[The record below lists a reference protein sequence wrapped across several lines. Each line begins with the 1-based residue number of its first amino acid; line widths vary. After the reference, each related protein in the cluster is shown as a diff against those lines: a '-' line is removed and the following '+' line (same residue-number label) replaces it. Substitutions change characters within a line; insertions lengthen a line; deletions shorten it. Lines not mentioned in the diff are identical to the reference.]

1 MRKEALITKLVEKHK
16 IYESHPSYSKLD
28 EMSRKANNL
37 YNQCIYFAKHSDNLL
52 EDLKLLDKVMK
63 SFPDEHD
70 NYRSFGYAV
79 CAQQVLRLFQQ
90 NLRSYFA
97 AINDY
102 KKNPSKY
109 TGRPRFPKFRKSG
122 ERFQVIFTNQSVK
135 LVNQTIRV
143 ASKTFENKLFIKL
156 RTRSAKK
163 ICQVVFAPRNNY
175 FLVYVIYDTEDSTIS
190 QRSNK
195 VAAIDIGLS
204 NLATVTF
211 SEEDD
216 PILYRSDLMKINH
229 DFNRITSNYVSILK
243 KTQNKDTSKRR
254 KRYSEKY
261 SGLVE
266 DRLHKLS
273 RAIINDLSHRGV
285 STVIVGKN
293 TGQKIN
299 NKLKNFVQVPLFRLI
314 SMIKY
319 KAELAGITFIQVNE
333 SYTSGTSF
341 LDHELP
347 TKEYYDKS
355 RRMYRGLFLSNDS
368 KRINAD
374 VNASFQIMKKV
385 YREFTYTNSVK
396 YANPTVKTIC

>member
-1 MRKEALITKLVEKHK
+1 MKLVEKHK
-16 IYESHPSYSKLD
+16 IYKSHPSYSKLD

-37 YNQCIYFAKHSDNLL
+37 YNQCVYFAKHSDNLS

-79 CAQQVLRLFQQ
+79 CAQRVLRLFQQ

-122 ERFQVIFTNQSVK
+122 DRFQVIFTNQTAK
-135 LVNQTIRV
+135 LTGQTINI
-143 ASKTFENKLFIKL
+143 ASKTFENKLSIKL
-156 RTRSAKK
+156 RTRSVNK

-175 FLVYVIYDTEDSTIS
+175 FLVYVIYEADPITSKNT
-190 QRSNK
+190 NK
-195 VAAIDIGLS
+195 IAAIDVGLS

-211 SEEDD
+211 SSEDE
-216 PILYRSDLMKINH
+216 PILYRSDLTKINH

-261 SGLVE
+261 SGLIE
-266 DRLHKLS
+266 DRLHKIS
-273 RAIINDLSHRGV
+273 REIINDLSHRGV

-319 KAELAGITFIQVNE
+319 KAELAGIAFIQVNE

-341 LDHELP
+341 LDNELP
-347 TKEYYDKS
+347 TKEYYNKE
-355 RRMYRGLFLSNDS
+355 RRKHRGLFLSNNS

-374 VNASFQIMKKV
+374 VNASFQIMKKI
-385 YREFTYTNSVK
+385 YKEFAYNDSIK
-396 YANPTVKTIC
+396 YANPIVKTIC

>member
-1 MRKEALITKLVEKHK
+1 MIITKLVEKHK
-16 IYESHPSYSKLD
+16 IYKSHPSYSKLD

-37 YNQCIYFAKHSDNLL
+37 YNQCVYFAKHSDNLS
-52 EDLKLLDKVMK
+52 EDLKSLDKVMK

-70 NYRSFGYAV
+70 NYRSLGYSV
-79 CAQQVLRLFQQ
+79 CAQQILRLFHQ

-97 AINDY
+97 AIKDY
-102 KKNPSKY
+102 KKNPTKY
-109 TGRPRFPKFRKSG
+109 TGRPCFPKFRKSG
-122 ERFQVIFTNQSVK
+122 DRFQVIFTNQTAK
-135 LVNQTIRV
+135 LVDRVIVV
-143 ASKTFENKLFIKL
+143 ASKTFENKLSIKL
-156 RTRSAKK
+156 RTHSAKK
-163 ICQVVFAPRNNY
+163 ICQVVFSPRNNY
-175 FLVYVIYDTEDSTIS
+175 FLVYVIYEVDDLIVS

-204 NLATVTF
+204 NLATVAF

-216 PILYRSDLMKINH
+216 PILYRSDLTKINH

-266 DRLHKLS
+266 DRLHKIS

-285 STVIVGKN
+285 STIIVGKN
-293 TGQKIN
+293 TGQKIG

-314 SMIKY
+314 EMIKY
-319 KAELAGITFIQVNE
+319 KAELVGITFIQVNE

-341 LDHELP
+341 LDNELP
-347 TKEYYDKS
+347 TKEFYDKS
-355 RRMYRGLFLSNDS
+355 RRKSRGLFLSNES

-374 VNASFQIMKKV
+374 INASFQIMKKI
-385 YREFTYTNSVK
+385 YKDFTYDDSIK
-396 YANPTVKTIC
+396 YANPIVKTIC

>member
-1 MRKEALITKLVEKHK
+1 
-16 IYESHPSYSKLD
+16 
-28 EMSRKANNL
+28 MSRKANNL
-37 YNQCIYFAKHSDNLL
+37 YNQCVYFAKHSENLF
-52 EDLKLLDKVMK
+52 EDLKNLDKVMK
-63 SFPDEHD
+63 NFPDEHD
-70 NYRSFGYAV
+70 NYRSLGYSV

-97 AINDY
+97 AIKDY
-102 KKNPSKY
+102 KKNPAKY
-109 TGRPRFPKFRKSG
+109 TGRPCFPKFRKSG
-122 ERFQVIFTNQSVK
+122 DRFQVIFTNQAVK
-135 LVNQTIRV
+135 LIGQTISI
-143 ASKTFENKLFIKL
+143 ASKTFENKLVIKL
-156 RTRSAKK
+156 RTCSAKK

-175 FLVYVIYDTEDSTIS
+175 FLAYVIYEADPIMSENT
-190 QRSNK
+190 NK
-195 VAAIDIGLS
+195 IVAIDVGLS
-204 NLATVTF
+204 NLATITF
-211 SEEDD
+211 SEEDE

-229 DFNRITSNYVSILK
+229 DFNRITSKYVSILK

-266 DRLHKLS
+266 DRLHKIS

-314 SMIKY
+314 NMIKY

-341 LDHELP
+341 LDNELP
-347 TKEYYDKS
+347 TKEFYDKS
-355 RRMYRGLFLSNDS
+355 RRQYRGLFLSNQS

-374 VNASFQIMKKV
+374 VNASFQIMKKI
-385 YREFTYTNSVK
+385 YTEFAYTNSVK

>member
-1 MRKEALITKLVEKHK
+1 
-16 IYESHPSYSKLD
+16 
-28 EMSRKANNL
+28 MSRKANNL
-37 YNQCIYFAKHSDNLL
+37 YNQCVYFAKHSENLS
-52 EDLKLLDKVMK
+52 EDLKNLDKVMK

-70 NYRSFGYAV
+70 NYRSFGYAR
-79 CAQQVLRLFQQ
+79 CAQQVLRVFQQ

-97 AINDY
+97 AIDDY
-102 KKNPSKY
+102 KKNPTKY
-109 TGRPRFPKFRKSG
+109 TGRPCFPKFRKSSD
-122 ERFQVIFTNQSVK
+122 RFQVIFTKQSTK
-135 LVNQTIRV
+135 LDDQVVNIAPR
-143 ASKTFENKLFIKL
+143 TFENKLSVKL

-163 ICQVVFAPRNNY
+163 ICQVVFTPRNDY
-175 FLVYVIYDTEDSTIS
+175 FLVYAIYEVDDPIIS
-190 QRSNK
+190 QTTNK
-195 VAAIDIGLS
+195 VAAIDVGLS

-211 SEEDD
+211 SSENE
-216 PILYRSDLMKINH
+216 PILYRSDLMKINR
-229 DFNRITSNYVSILK
+229 DFNRRTSNYVSILK

-261 SGLVE
+261 SDLIE

-273 RAIINDLSHRGV
+273 REIINDLSHRGV

-299 NKLKNFVQVPLFRLI
+299 NKFKNFVQVPLFRLI
-314 SMIKY
+314 EMIKY
-319 KAELAGITFIQVNE
+319 KAELAGITFVQVNE

-341 LDHELP
+341 LDNELP

-355 RRMYRGLFLSNDS
+355 RRKFRGLFLSNDS

-385 YREFTYTNSVK
+385 YREFTYTNSIK
-396 YANPTVKTIC
+396 YANPIVKTIC

>member
-1 MRKEALITKLVEKHK
+1 
-16 IYESHPSYSKLD
+16 
-28 EMSRKANNL
+28 MSRKANNL
-37 YNQCIYFAKHSDNLL
+37 YNQCVYFAKHSENLSK
-52 EDLKLLDKVMK
+52 DLKNLDKVMK
-63 SFPDEHD
+63 SFPDEYD
-70 NYRSFGYAV
+70 NYRSLGYAA
-79 CAQQVLRLFQQ
+79 CAQQILRLFHQ

-97 AINDY
+97 SIKDY
-102 KKNPSKY
+102 KKNPAKY
-109 TGRPRFPKFRKSG
+109 AGRPQFPKFRKSG
-122 ERFQVIFTNQSVK
+122 ERLQVIFTNQKAK
-135 LVNQTIRV
+135 LTGQTVHITP
-143 ASKTFENKLFIKL
+143 KIFENQLSIRL

-163 ICQVVFAPRNNY
+163 ICQVVFTPRNNY
-175 FLVYVIYDTEDSTIS
+175 FLIYVIYEVDDLIVS

-211 SEEDD
+211 SSENE
-216 PILYRSDLMKINH
+216 PILYRSDLTKINH

-293 TGQKIN
+293 TGQKIG

-314 SMIKY
+314 NMIKY
-319 KAELAGITFIQVNE
+319 KSELAGITFIQVNE

-341 LDHELP
+341 LDNELP
-347 TKEYYDKS
+347 TKEFYNKE
-355 RRMYRGLFLSNDS
+355 RRKYRGLFLSNNS
-368 KRINAD
+368 KIINAD
-374 VNASFQIMKKV
+374 VNASFQIMKKI
-385 YREFTYTNSVK
+385 YKKFTYDTSVK
-396 YANPTVKTIC
+396 YANAIVKTIC

>member
-1 MRKEALITKLVEKHK
+1 MKLVEKHK
-16 IYESHPSYSKLD
+16 IYKSHPSYSKLD

-37 YNQCIYFAKHSDNLL
+37 YNQCVYFAKHSDNLS

-70 NYRSFGYAV
+70 NYRSFGYVV
-79 CAQQVLRLFQQ
+79 CAQRVLRLFQQ

-122 ERFQVIFTNQSVK
+122 DRFQVIFTNQTAK
-135 LVNQTIRV
+135 LTGQTINI
-143 ASKTFENKLFIKL
+143 ASKTFENKLSIKL
-156 RTRSAKK
+156 RTRSVNK

-175 FLVYVIYDTEDSTIS
+175 FLVYVIYEADPITSKNT
-190 QRSNK
+190 NK
-195 VAAIDIGLS
+195 IAAIDIGLK

-211 SEEDD
+211 SKEDA
-216 PILYRSDLMKINH
+216 PILYRSDLTKINH
-229 DFNRITSNYVSILK
+229 DFNRITSGYVSILK

-261 SGLVE
+261 SSLIE

-319 KAELAGITFIQVNE
+319 KAELAGIAFIQVNE

-341 LDHELP
+341 LDNELP
-347 TKEYYDKS
+347 TKEYYNKE
-355 RRMYRGLFLSNDS
+355 RRKHRGLFLSNNS

-374 VNASFQIMKKV
+374 VNASFQIMKKI
-385 YREFTYTNSVK
+385 YKEFAYNDSIK
-396 YANPTVKTIC
+396 YANPIVKTIC

>member
-1 MRKEALITKLVEKHK
+1 MLIIKLVEKHK
-16 IYESHPSYSKLD
+16 IYKSHPSYSKLD

-37 YNQCIYFAKHSDNLL
+37 YNQCVYFAKNSDNLS
-52 EDLKLLDKVMK
+52 EDLKRLDKVMK

-70 NYRSFGYAV
+70 NYRSFGHSA
-79 CAQQVLRLFQQ
+79 CAQQILRLFHQ
-90 NLRSYFA
+90 NLRGYFA
-97 AINDY
+97 AIKDY
-102 KKNPSKY
+102 KKNSMKY
-109 TGRPRFPKFRKSG
+109 TGRPCFPKFRKSG
-122 ERFQVIFTNQSVK
+122 ERFQVIFTNQTAK
-135 LVNQTIRV
+135 LTDQTINI
-143 ASKTFENKLFIKL
+143 ASKTFENKLVIKL

-163 ICQVVFAPRNNY
+163 LCQVTFAPRNDY
-175 FLVYVIYDTEDSTIS
+175 FLVYVIYEADASIS
-190 QRSNK
+190 QCSNK

-211 SEEDD
+211 SEENE
-216 PILYRSDLMKINH
+216 PILYRSDLTKINH
-229 DFNRITSNYVSILK
+229 DFNRIASNYVSILK

-261 SGLVE
+261 SGLIE
-266 DRLHKLS
+266 DRLHKIS
-273 RAIINDLSHRGV
+273 REIINDLSHRGV

-314 SMIKY
+314 EMIKY

-341 LDHELP
+341 LDNELP
-347 TKEYYDKS
+347 TKEFYDKS
-355 RRMYRGLFLSNDS
+355 RRQYRGLFLSNDS

-385 YREFTYTNSVK
+385 YRGSAYTNSVK
-396 YANPTVKTIC
+396 YANPIVKTIC

>member
-1 MRKEALITKLVEKHK
+1 MKLVEKHK
-16 IYESHPSYSKLD
+16 IYKSHPSYAKLD

-37 YNQCIYFAKHSDNLL
+37 YNQCVYFAKHSENLS
-52 EDLKLLDKVMK
+52 EDLKNLDKIMK
-63 SFPDEHD
+63 SFPDEYD
-70 NYRSFGYAV
+70 NYRSLGYTR

-97 AINDY
+97 AIKDY

-109 TGRPRFPKFRKSG
+109 TGRPRFLKFRKSG
-122 ERFQVIFTNQSVK
+122 GRFQVIFTNQSVK
-135 LVNQTIRV
+135 LDDQVVSIAPR
-143 ASKTFENKLFIKL
+143 TFENKLSIKL
-156 RTRSAKK
+156 RTNSIKK
-163 ICQVVFAPRNNY
+163 LCQVVFTQRNDY
-175 FLVYVIYDTEDSTIS
+175 FLAYVVYEAADVTIS
-190 QRSNK
+190 QNSNK
-195 VAAIDIGLS
+195 VAAIDVGLT
-204 NLATVTF
+204 NLVTVTF
-211 SEEDD
+211 SEENE
-216 PILYRSDLMKINH
+216 PILYRSDLTKINH

-266 DRLHKLS
+266 DRLHKIS

-285 STVIVGKN
+285 STLVVGKN
-293 TGQKIN
+293 TGQKVN

-314 SMIKY
+314 NMIKY

-341 LDHELP
+341 LDNELP
-347 TKEYYDKS
+347 TKEYYNKS
-355 RRMYRGLFLSNDS
+355 RRKYRGLFLSNDS
-368 KRINAD
+368 KRVNAD

-385 YREFTYTNSVK
+385 YEELVYNNSVK
-396 YANPTVKTIC
+396 YANPIVKTIC

>member
-1 MRKEALITKLVEKHK
+1 MIITKLVEKHK
-16 IYESHPSYSKLD
+16 IYKSHPSYSKLD

-37 YNQCIYFAKHSDNLL
+37 YNQCVYFAKHSDNLS
-52 EDLKLLDKVMK
+52 EDLKSLDKVMK

-70 NYRSFGYAV
+70 NYRSLGYSV
-79 CAQQVLRLFQQ
+79 CAQQILRLFHQ

-97 AINDY
+97 AIKDY
-102 KKNPSKY
+102 KKNPTKY
-109 TGRPRFPKFRKSG
+109 TGRPCFPKFRKSG
-122 ERFQVIFTNQSVK
+122 DRFQVIFTNQTAK
-135 LVNQTIRV
+135 LVDRVIVV
-143 ASKTFENKLFIKL
+143 ASKTFENKLSIKL
-156 RTRSAKK
+156 RTHSAKK
-163 ICQVVFAPRNNY
+163 ICQVVFSPRNNY
-175 FLVYVIYDTEDSTIS
+175 FLVYVIYEVDDLIVS

-204 NLATVTF
+204 NLATVAF

-216 PILYRSDLMKINH
+216 PILYRSDLTKINH

-266 DRLHKLS
+266 DRLHKIS

-285 STVIVGKN
+285 STIIVGKN
-293 TGQKIN
+293 TGQKIG

-314 SMIKY
+314 EMIKY
-319 KAELAGITFIQVNE
+319 KAELVGITFIQVNE

-341 LDHELP
+341 LDNELP
-347 TKEYYDKS
+347 TKEFYDKS
-355 RRMYRGLFLSNDS
+355 RRKSRGLFLSNES

-374 VNASFQIMKKV
+374 VNASFQIMKKI
-385 YREFTYTNSVK
+385 YKDFTYDDSIK
-396 YANPTVKTIC
+396 YANPIVKTIC

>member
-1 MRKEALITKLVEKHK
+1 M
-16 IYESHPSYSKLD
+16 SK
-28 EMSRKANNL
+28 KANNL
-37 YNQCIYFAKHSDNLL
+37 YNQCVYFAKHSENLL
-52 EDLKLLDKVMK
+52 EDIKNLDKVMK

-70 NYRSFGYAV
+70 NYRSFGHAQ
-79 CAQQVLRLFQQ
+79 CAQQILRLFQQ

-97 AINDY
+97 FINDY

-109 TGRPRFPKFRKSG
+109 TGRPSFPKFRKSG
-122 ERFQVIFTNQSVK
+122 DRFQVIFTNQSAK
-135 LVNQTIRV
+135 LTGQTITIAPR
-143 ASKTFENKLFIKL
+143 AFENNLFIKL

-163 ICQVVFAPRNNY
+163 LCQVVFTPRNNY
-175 FLVYVIYDTEDSTIS
+175 FLVYVIYEVDDLIVP
-190 QRSNK
+190 QHSNK

-229 DFNRITSNYVSILK
+229 DFNQITSKYVSILK

-266 DRLHKLS
+266 DRLHKIS
-273 RAIINDLSHRGV
+273 REIINDLSHRGV

-293 TGQKIN
+293 TGQKIGN
-299 NKLKNFVQVPLFRLI
+299 RLKNFVQVPLFRLI
-314 SMIKY
+314 EMIKY
-319 KAELAGITFIQVNE
+319 KAELAGITFIHVNE

-341 LDHELP
+341 LDNELP
-347 TKEYYDKS
+347 LKEYYDKS
-355 RRMYRGLFLSNDS
+355 RRKYRGLFLSNES

-385 YREFTYTNSVK
+385 YKEFVYTDSVK
-396 YANPTVKTIC
+396 YANPIVKTIC

>member
-1 MRKEALITKLVEKHK
+1 MKLVEKHK
-16 IYESHPSYSKLD
+16 IYKSHPAYTKLD
-28 EMSRKANNL
+28 SMSRKANNL
-37 YNQCIYFAKHSDNLL
+37 YNQCVYFAKHSENLV
-52 EDLKLLDKVMK
+52 EDLKNLDKVMK
-63 SFPDEHD
+63 RFPEEYD
-70 NYRSFGYAV
+70 NYRSFGHAKS
-79 CAQQVLRLFQQ
+79 AQQVLRLFQQ

-97 AINDY
+97 AIKDY
-102 KKNPSKY
+102 KKNPTKY
-109 TGRPRFPKFRKSG
+109 TGMPKFPKFRKSSD
-122 ERFQVIFTNQSVK
+122 RFQVIFTNQSAK
-135 LVNQTIRV
+135 LDDQVVNI
-143 ASKTFENKLFIKL
+143 ASKTFENKLSIRL
-156 RTRSAKK
+156 RTSSVKK
-163 ICQVVFAPRNNY
+163 LCQVTFASRNDY
-175 FLVYVIYDTEDSTIS
+175 FLVYVIYDTEDVVIS
-190 QRSNK
+190 QKSNK

-211 SEEDD
+211 SEEND

-266 DRLHKLS
+266 DRLHKIS
-273 RAIINDLSHRGV
+273 REIINDLSHRGV

-314 SMIKY
+314 NMIKY

-341 LDHELP
+341 LDNELP

-355 RRMYRGLFLSNDS
+355 RRKSRGLFLSNDS
-368 KRINAD
+368 RRINAD

-385 YREFTYTNSVK
+385 HEELTYNNSIK
-396 YANPTVKTIC
+396 YANPIVKTIC